1 MARFAG
7 LVVVL
12 LFLSGCVAGQQI
24 KFGDLAPGSQE
35 APLGITVLVKV
46 DDNRDFVRSGNKTPA
61 YIGHYR
67 AGLGNPWDVNT
78 YQKKALAEIF
88 REDLER
94 ELRSLGFNLGTEQSE
109 KKVQVI
115 IKDWNF
121 DTYMNG
127 KIWYDIEVAVLAKD
141 GQQLAI
147 DKIKET
153 KIIEGSVWVG
163 AKYAFEE
170 EVPKIYADIIS
181 RLVRQNSK
189 ILTALK
195 N

>member
-1 MARFAG
+1 MKKLLL
-7 LVVVL
+7 LVSMFL
-12 LFLSGCVAGQQI
+12 LTGCVAGQQI
-24 KFGDLAPGSQE
+24 KFGDLPMGNQD

-78 YQKKALAEIF
+78 HQKKALAEIF

-94 ELRSLGFNLGTEQSE
+94 ELKSLGFNLGEGPDG
-109 KKVQVI
+109 KKLQVV

-121 DTYMNG
+121 DTYLNG
-127 KIWYDIEVAVLAKD
+127 KIWYDIEVAVLTM
-141 GQQLAI
+141 GNQQLAI
-147 DKIKET
+147 DAIKET
-153 KIIEGSVWVG
+153 KVIEGSVLVG
-163 AKYAFEE
+163 AKYAFEK
-170 EVPKIYADIIS
+170 EVPKIYADIIG
-181 RLVRQNSK
+181 RLIRENSK

>member
-1 MARFAG
+1 MKKFLL
-7 LVVVL
+7 LVSMFL
-12 LFLSGCVAGQQI
+12 LTGCVAGQQI
-24 KFGDLAPGSQE
+24 KFGDLPMGNQD

-67 AGLGNPWDVNT
+67 AGFGNPWDVNT
-78 YQKKALAEIF
+78 HQKKALAEIF

-94 ELRSLGFNLGTEQSE
+94 ELKSLGFNLGEGPDG
-109 KKVQVI
+109 KKLRVV

-121 DTYMNG
+121 DTYLNG

-141 GQQLAI
+141 NQQLAI
-147 DKIKET
+147 DAIKET
-153 KIIEGSVWVG
+153 KVIEGSVWVG

-170 EVPKIYADIIS
+170 EVPKIYADIIG
-181 RLVRQNSK
+181 RLIRENSK